1 MTNHKF
7 DSRKTY
13 VSSPVVTIF
22 VLNGIFFKK
31 ERKKGR
37 GKKSQINSI
46 AKPQMAE

>member
-22 VLNGIFFKK
+22 VLNGILFKK
-31 ERKKGR
+31 ERK

>member
-22 VLNGIFFKK
+22 VLNRILFKK
-31 ERKKGR
+31 ERKEG
-37 GKKSQINSI
+37 GKKSQINST